1 VALGR
6 HFEVQHVL
14 CDSGFY
20 RIEFIEYLEN
30 RRYCYI
36 LSVPITQ
43 PIQREIA
50 QVSTWERIEEG
61 LEVGEFFFEHADVKW
76 TRPRRYVVVR
86 QHVQTRPEAP
96 GKHGKQMMLFEEYEE
111 LGQYRYSVLITNDHD
126 LAAVE
131 VWRQY
136 RPRANDENVIKDL
149 KEGLGLGA
157 FNVNSFWATEAILV
171 ATSLVCYNLLHYL
184 DTQLLNRKQGTH
196 QAKTIRHTWFILPGQ
211 LGNSGGRYRL
221 RIAVKPGKVRAKLVR
236 VLNEIQRLPYQL
248 NCNAVQPP

>member
-1 VALGR
+1 
-6 HFEVQHVL
+6 VL

-30 RRYCYI
+30 RHYRYI

-43 PIQREIA
+43 PIQRKIA

-111 LGQYRYSVLITNDHD
+111 LGQYRYSVSITNDHD

-149 KEGLGLGA
+149 KKGLGLDA

-171 ATSLVCYNLLHYL
+171 ATALVCYNLLHYL
-184 DTQLLNRKQGTH
+184 DTQLLNPKQGTH

-211 LGNSGGRYRL
+211 LGNSGGSYRL

>member
-1 VALGR
+1 MLR
-6 HFEVQHVL
+6 VL

-20 RIEFIEYLEN
+20 LIEFIEYLEN
-30 RRYCYI
+30 KGHSYI

-43 PIQREIA
+43 PIQRQIT
-50 QVSTWERIEEG
+50 QVSQWERIEDG
-61 LEVGEFFFEHADVKW
+61 LEVGAFSFEHADAKW

-86 QHVQTRPEAP
+86 QHVETRPGAP

-111 LGQYRYSVLITNDHD
+111 LGQYRYSVFITNDHA
-126 LAAVE
+126 LPAVE

-157 FNVNSFWATEAILV
+157 FNVNGFWATEAILV
-171 ATSLVCYNLLHYL
+171 TTALVCYNLLHFL
-184 DTQLLNRKQGTH
+184 DTQLLNRNQGSH

-211 LGNSGGRYRL
+211 LGNSGGSYRL
-221 RIAVKPGKVRAKLVR
+221 RVAVKAGKVRAKLVR
-236 VLNEIQRLPYQL
+236 VLHEIQRLPYRL
-248 NCNAVQPP
+248 NCNAVEPP